1 MREQEVS
8 AVCAEMRR
16 IMKEFRIA
24 HMVVGQVATNCYL
37 LYNNETRKTIMVD
50 PPEQGARL
58 YETLKQNQLELEAI
72 LLTHGHFDHIGGVNE
87 LRKLAEVPVYIYSG
101 EADLAESASL
111 NCSNAMS
118 RSISVK
124 ADKTV
129 EDGETLQFP
138 DMPEIKVIHTPGHT
152 AGSVCYYLESEGILI
167 CGDTLFQESVGR
179 TDLPT
184 GSQSALVKSVREKLF
199 VLPDEVIV
207 YPGHGDETTIGF
219 EKMNNPYV

>member
-1 MREQEVS
+1 
-8 AVCAEMRR
+8 
-16 IMKEFRIA
+16 MKEFRIA
-24 HMVVGQVATNCYL
+24 HMVIGQVATNCYL

-50 PPEQGARL
+50 PPEQGAKL

-72 LLTHGHFDHIGGVNE
+72 LLTHGHFDHVGGVNE
-87 LRKLAEVPVYIYSG
+87 LRKTAKVPVYIYSG
-101 EADLAESASL
+101 EADLAESPSL
-111 NCSNAMS
+111 NCSSSMS

-129 EDGETLQFP
+129 EDGELLQFP

-152 AGSVCYYLESEGILI
+152 AGSVCFYLESEGILI

-184 GSQSALVKSVREKLF
+184 GSQSALVKSIREKIF
-199 VLPDEVIV
+199 VLPENVIV
-207 YPGHGDETTIGF
+207 YPGHGDETTIGY
-219 EKMNNPYV
+219 EKVNNPYV

>member
-1 MREQEVS
+1 
-8 AVCAEMRR
+8 
-16 IMKEFRIA
+16 MKEFRIA

-72 LLTHGHFDHIGGVNE
+72 LLTHGHFDHVGGVNE
-87 LRKLAEVPVYIYSG
+87 LRKSAKVPVYIYSG
-101 EADLAESASL
+101 EADLAESPSL
-111 NCSNAMS
+111 NCSSSMS

-129 EDGETLQFP
+129 EDGELLQFP

-152 AGSVCYYLESEGILI
+152 AGSVCFYLESEGILI

-184 GSQSALVKSVREKLF
+184 GSGGTLSRSIKERLLC
-199 VLPDEVIV
+199 LPGETKV
-207 YPGHGDETTIGF
+207 YPGHGDSTTISYEG
-219 EKMNNPYV
+219 KYNPFC